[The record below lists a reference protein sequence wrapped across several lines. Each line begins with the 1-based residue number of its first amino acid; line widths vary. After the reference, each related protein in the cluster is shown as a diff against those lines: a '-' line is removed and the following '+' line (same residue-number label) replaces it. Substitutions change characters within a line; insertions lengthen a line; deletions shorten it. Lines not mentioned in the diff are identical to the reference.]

1 MLVRVLRVLLLLAAL
16 VIMVD
21 SKMQCGPDEH
31 EHGNICC
38 RNCMSG
44 QYVRKPC
51 SENHGVGECEVCG
64 DETYTSHSSGLTY
77 CLPCTQCRK
86 DQEVVANCTRTSNR
100 QCQCKTGFY
109 CESEDREICRPC
121 HSCPEGTV
129 IRHPCNATTDT
140 VCEEEK
146 GKANGDSWLSIIPVV
161 LVVIVL
167 ASCLYCKRRGIQPF
181 SRVFSFFKTYKAEH
195 LRLRGLHNA
204 LQVSNPFPGLSDLD
218 PVAFSVQTW

>member
-146 GKANGDSWLSIIPVV
+146 GKILIVGLKLGSANLSWKGKYFW
-161 LVVIVL
+161 
-167 ASCLYCKRRGIQPF
+167 SCRTQ
-181 SRVFSFFKTYKAEH
+181 H
-195 LRLRGLHNA
+195 LHNYSIQA
-204 LQVSNPFPGLSDLD
+204 LLYYIKSCQKQYVNQWVWLCPN
-218 PVAFSVQTW
+218 

>member
-121 HSCPEGTV
+121 HRFWPQEGLGGGG
-129 IRHPCNATTDT
+129 PQ
-140 VCEEEK
+140 
-146 GKANGDSWLSIIPVV
+146 SP
-161 LVVIVL
+161 
-167 ASCLYCKRRGIQPF
+167 GI
-181 SRVFSFFKTYKAEH
+181 SAHR
-195 LRLRGLHNA
+195 
-204 LQVSNPFPGLSDLD
+204 PGLWSPLFHALL
-218 PVAFSVQTW
+218 VCLWVT

>member
-1 MLVRVLRVLLLLAAL
+1 MRTLLLLLLLTAP
-16 VIMVD
+16 VITVD

-77 CLPCTQCRK
+77 CLPCTQCQK

-109 CESEDREICRPC
+109 CESEDCEICRPC

-146 GKANGDSWLSIIPVV
+146 GKANGDSWLSITPVV
-161 LVVIVL
+161 RVVIVL
-167 ASCLYCKRRGIQPF
+167 AIVLTIILAFLFAYCLYCYYCKRREKP
-181 SRVFSFFKTYKAEH
+181 SE
-195 LRLRGLHNA
+195 
-204 LQVSNPFPGLSDLD
+204 PGG
-218 PVAFSVQTW
+218 PVRAYGAC